1 LTDEGDVQDVSSRS
15 LSVLIVEDDK
25 EDYFLIS
32 EALNSAGFSA
42 HCERVDTEADY
53 LAKLNDK
60 LDIILADYS
69 LPGFSAPRA
78 LELLAKSTLHIPFIV
93 LTGFVSEETVVKC
106 IKLGAADYL
115 LKDRL
120 VRLGPA
126 VKRALE
132 DSNRLRQRRTMEA
145 ALRQSNERF
154 QALVEATRVIP
165 FELNLDA
172 WRVVYVGPQAVGLL
186 GYQLEEWYRG
196 WFWEFAVHPADRDL
210 LERELR
216 EGDPPARDH
225 EFTLRMLTKDS
236 RTVYLDCVA
245 AVNLESHR
253 RSLRGFMTDVTELRK
268 MQASLAQQAA
278 IEEENRRIGEELKT
292 KEIENLRAH
301 EGREAAEVR
310 AAMAEQL
317 VQANEELL
325 KASRKLRDTQA
336 QLIQTEKMAS
346 LGQLVAGIA
355 HEINNPMAFIVNNLF
370 TAEKGLEKIAHEVEP
385 SLSEASLVKFR
396 KIRQRLA
403 EMNEGLDRV
412 KRMVLSL
419 RTFSRLD
426 EAGTKVVDVGSS
438 IESVLLFLRHRTES
452 RIKVKTVLD
461 GEQALYCS
469 GAQLNQLMMDLLTN
483 AIEAIPGPGK
493 ITISAHPAG
502 DVFLISV
509 LDTGRGIPAAIRDR
523 IFDPFFTTKQVGDGS
538 GLGLA
543 TVYGIVHDHH
553 GSIEIHSEEG
563 AGTEVIVKIPRD
575 LERRPDARGADIL
588 LADASGY
595 ERRL

>member
-1 LTDEGDVQDVSSRS
+1 
-15 LSVLIVEDDK
+15 
-25 EDYFLIS
+25 
-32 EALNSAGFSA
+32 
-42 HCERVDTEADY
+42 
-53 LAKLNDK
+53 
-60 LDIILADYS
+60 
-69 LPGFSAPRA
+69 
-78 LELLAKSTLHIPFIV
+78 
-93 LTGFVSEETVVKC
+93 
-106 IKLGAADYL
+106 
-115 LKDRL
+115 
-120 VRLGPA
+120 
-126 VKRALE
+126 
-132 DSNRLRQRRTMEA
+132 
-145 ALRQSNERF
+145 
-154 QALVEATRVIP
+154 
-165 FELNLDA
+165 
-172 WRVVYVGPQAVGLL
+172 
-186 GYQLEEWYRG
+186 
-196 WFWEFAVHPADRDL
+196 
-210 LERELR
+210 
-216 EGDPPARDH
+216 
-225 EFTLRMLTKDS
+225 
-236 RTVYLDCVA
+236 
-245 AVNLESHR
+245 
-253 RSLRGFMTDVTELRK
+253 
-268 MQASLAQQAA
+268 
-278 IEEENRRIGEELKT
+278 
-292 KEIENLRAH
+292 
-301 EGREAAEVR
+301 
-310 AAMAEQL
+310 
-317 VQANEELL
+317 
-325 KASRKLRDTQA
+325 
-336 QLIQTEKMAS
+336 
-346 LGQLVAGIA
+346 
-355 HEINNPMAFIVNNLF
+355 
-370 TAEKGLEKIAHEVEP
+370 VEP

-595 ERRL
+595 ERRI